1 MNHRAILLSLVA
13 VGAASAVSLS
23 GSVSSAAPPPKA
35 SAAPAAPADAPT
47 VANLTPMIEQF
58 KWGMNHL
65 EVGRV
70 HNQTGGIFDQDY
82 NPQLAK
88 LQPGVQMQ
96 AVEAEREQ
104 KKLAFTAS
112 FVAFLDTPTGFDNTG
127 IKGEYTYHN
136 KESVMYVD
144 RAGKRRYFFFIGA
157 APADKLWKIYDEV
170 KLADG
175 QPFGKTYQEA
185 VTKLNVQLNT
195 PARIRAADP
204 SQGLSFTTADWQDAT
219 THLRAL
225 DRTRDGVVGIV
236 IEERATLN
244 ALPNLRNAQV
254 ADPFAIDPTIAAATR
269 GVGRQDPNAVR
280 DGGAPDAAKKK

>member
-13 VGAASAVSLS
+13 AGALS
-23 GSVSSAAPPPKA
+23 SVALIGSDSSAAPPPKA

-58 KWGMNHL
+58 KWGMTHL

-70 HNQTGGIFDQDY
+70 HNQTGGLFDQDY

-112 FVAFLDTPTGFDNTG
+112 YVEFRDTPTGFDNTG

-157 APADKLWKIYDEV
+157 APGDKLWKIYDEV

-195 PARIRAADP
+195 PARIRGADP
-204 SQGLSFTTADWQDAT
+204 AQSLAFTTADWQDAT

-225 DRTRDGVVGIV
+225 DRTRDGVVAIV
-236 IEERATLN
+236 IEDRATLA

-254 ADPFAIDPTIAAATR
+254 VDPFAIDPTIAAATR
-269 GVGRQDPNAVR
+269 GVGRQDPNAVK
-280 DGGAPDAAKKK
+280 DAGAPDAKKK

>member
-1 MNHRAILLSLVA
+1 MKHRAVLLALVA
-13 VGAASAVSLS
+13 LGSASLIGVSALA
-23 GSVSSAAPPPKA
+23 GPPAKPPTPPP
-35 SAAPAAPADAPT
+35 PPADAPT
-47 VANLTPMIEQF
+47 VANLAPMLEQF
-58 KWGMNHL
+58 KWGMTHL

-70 HNQTGGIFDQDY
+70 HNQTGGVFDQDY

-96 AVEAEREQ
+96 SLEAEREQ

-112 FVAFLDTPTGFDNTG
+112 FVEFRDTPTGFDNTG
-127 IKGEYTYHN
+127 IKGEYTYRN
-136 KESVMYVD
+136 KEAVMYVD

-157 APADKLWKIYDEV
+157 APGDKLWKIYDEV

-195 PARIRAADP
+195 PARIRGADAA
-204 SQGLSFTTADWQDAT
+204 QNLTYTTSDWQDAT

-225 DRTRDGVVGIV
+225 DRSRDGVVAV
-236 IEERATLN
+236 VLEDRATLS
-244 ALPNLRNAQV
+244 ALPNLRSAQV
-254 ADPFAIDPTIAAATR
+254 DDPFAIDPTIAAATR
-269 GVGRQDPNAVR
+269 GVGRQDPNAGR